1 MNGVPPIFKDPEHQK
16 LFDKQGFLVVPLL
29 NKEEIAH
36 MDKLFDEEHPVL
48 PEFGFYAGSYSNDFD
63 YKKRVS
69 EEIKVVFKRAYDE
82 LFENY
87 TTFGGA
93 YLFKMPTPDSDLFIH
108 QDWTVVDES
117 RQVALNV
124 WVPLCD
130 ITPENGPLMVL
141 PGSHYPAY
149 PVLRSPTMRYFFDN
163 DHQLAMD
170 QLIPMIVPAGTA
182 VVLNQSLIHYSPPN
196 SSDRIRKAI
205 TSGVKTKDAQMIF
218 HFKEPEVEGNMIEK
232 FEMDDDFFIHF
243 EDFFKDI
250 YKRPTVGKSLGMIEY
265 EVPMLNGNELND
277 LLRTM
282 KQNAGYEFVEPEVPE
297 PQPESQPTEPVHANE
312 PQPWV
317 DDRTFWETYT
327 PVNIYKEIVSRL
339 KD

>member
-1 MNGVPPIFKDPEHQK
+1 MTVVPPIFKDPEHQK
-16 LFDKQGFLVVPLL
+16 LFDRQGFLVVPLL
-29 NKEEIAH
+29 NDREVAH
-36 MDKLFDEEHPVL
+36 MDALFDKEHPDL
-48 PEFGFYAGSYSNDFD
+48 PESGFFAGSYSRDFD

-69 EEIKVVFKRAYDE
+69 EEIKVVFKRAYDG
-82 LFENY
+82 LFQNY

-117 RQVALNV
+117 KHVALNV

-141 PGSHYPAY
+141 PGSHYPFY
-149 PVLRSPTMRYFFDN
+149 PVLRAPTMRYFFDH
-163 DHQLAMD
+163 DYQQAMD
-170 QLIPMIVPAGTA
+170 QLIPVIVPAGTA

-196 SSDRIRKAI
+196 RSNKIRKAI

-218 HFKEPEVEGNMIEK
+218 HFKDPESTSDLIEK

-250 YKRPTVGKSLGMIEY
+250 YKRPMVGKSVGMVSY
-265 EVPMLNGNELND
+265 TVPMLSGED
-277 LLRTM
+277 LTNTLRKM
-282 KQNAGYEFVEPEVPE
+282 KEDAGFEFLESEPLQIEETQTVLESVEV
-297 PQPESQPTEPVHANE
+297 S
-312 PQPWV
+312 QPWV
-317 DDRTFWETYT
+317 DDRSFWETYT
-327 PVNIYKEIVSRL
+327 PGNIYRELMSRFNN
-339 KD
+339 